1 MMGGREDSRLAGWEN
16 GRVRGWEDGSMG
28 GWEMGGFEAGTMG
41 GTFQFFIGFPYDILI
56 LPVVSSL
63 LSWQY
68 LQGVA
73 VGTPLEK

>member
-16 GRVRGWEDGSMG
+16 GRVRGREDGSMG

-56 LPVVSSL
+56 LLSSI
-63 LSWQY
+63 
-68 LQGVA
+68 
-73 VGTPLEK
+73 